1 MKKNIML
8 FGAALMA
15 AALVCCSKDLQE
27 TTDQAASQDGYMI
40 TIEATMDEGPE
51 ARTMLDPDD
60 YHRVNWIHRKE
71 QVRLFEIAEGV
82 MQPVTTDWGRLVSKA
97 DGTTPETGDIGREMT
112 FQVWVKDR
120 PETTGPFTYYGVY
133 PNTCIA
139 QENDIETIDLKLP
152 VKDRNY
158 KQVLSVATSFDE
170 VADRL
175 IAIPVSLEERA
186 TSSKKLQFRFK
197 RVVAVGRMILKS
209 LPSSEA
215 VASVTFKAPG
225 KALSGVSRFDLTK
238 GEAVQYGVSEASD
251 EVVLDCS
258 AISPTADGE
267 LPLYFTCWPFELAAG
282 ETFSVTVTTASQ
294 SFVRTVTIPEGR
306 PIAFQ
311 EGRISS
317 FSVNVND
324 VLDFD
329 AAALSGAVLPEGTAE
344 YPLVRTVE
352 SEIENKKVFA
362 GVLDLTAG
370 KMTVPVR
377 SGDKTYYLKP
387 AAGVS
392 ETDGEPVAFA
402 ASDKPY
408 EWTIA
413 AEGRHRVVVDF
424 DKRTVAVYSPEKDL
438 QPKVVEWRPN
448 DDKNLPLIRTEVTKF
463 GVVGA
468 VSWSGKAIDFTQSL
482 ADPQIFIYS
491 GTAIGGRT
499 KFTIVGPEGI
509 VVDGTTYKISQA
521 YCFTAPLVN
530 GKKVDDAPISHKTW
544 MPLEGGSDQPHK
556 DTYYGLPSGT
566 NFIILDLRNM
576 RIYTTK
582 R

>member
-60 YHRVNWIHRKE
+60 YHRVNWNPNKNTE
-71 QVRLFEIAEGV
+71 QLKFLEMAEGTL
-82 MQPVTTDWGRLVSKA
+82 QRKTTWY
-97 DGTTPETGDIGREMT
+97 GTTSDNGKTMKFKVSLDARNETG
-112 FQVWVKDR
+112 
-120 PETTGPFTYYGVY
+120 PYTYYTVF
-133 PNTCIA
+133 PNTCVNRDA
-139 QENDIETIDLKLP
+139 DLSEVELKLP
-152 VKDRNY
+152 ANERNN
-158 KQVLSVATSFDE
+158 KQVLSVATSFD
-170 VADRL
+170 VKADRL
-175 IAIPVSLEERA
+175 ISLPVTRAERVKSASEEM
-186 TSSKKLQFRFK
+186 QFRFK

-448 DDKNLPLIRTEVTKF
+448 DGKNLPLIRTEVTKF

-468 VSWSGKAIDFTQSL
+468 VSWTGKAIDFTQSL